1 VTPRDIWHGPVPFP
15 VPYEDFKSLKRG
27 WYLGDRKF
35 RQELLAQMKQLAREH
50 HYGEDRAESEVEDA
64 ERVVKEGLK
73 KLGWKEADLAATRKG
88 DPRKVKL
95 ALRLRTE
102 TTATIKW
109 IAQRLQMGSWTHV
122 NHLLYWHRK
131 KSK

>member
-1 VTPRDIWHGPVPFP
+1 VETWLRSQKRITVTGKPQPD
-15 VPYEDFKSLKRG
+15 S
-27 WYLGDRKF
+27 
-35 RQELLAQMKQLAREH
+35 QAAMMKQQAREH
-50 HYGEDRAESEVEDA
+50 HYGEDRAESEVGHA

-73 KLGWKEADLAATRKG
+73 KLGWKEADLASTRNG

-95 ALRLRTE
+95 AVRLRAE

-109 IAQRLQMGSWTHV
+109 IAQRLQTGSWTHV
-122 NHLLYWHRK
+122 NHLLYSHRK

>member
-1 VTPRDIWHGPVPFP
+1 MCQV
-15 VPYEDFKSLKRG
+15 
-27 WYLGDRKF
+27 YLWTF
-35 RQELLAQMKQLAREH
+35 FHLYPWQLVFDK
-50 HYGEDRAESEVEDA
+50 DRAESEVEDA

-73 KLGWKEADLAATRKG
+73 KLGWEEADLAPTRKG
-88 DPRKVKL
+88 EPRKVKP
-95 ALRLRTE
+95 ALRLRAE

-109 IAQRLQMGSWTHV
+109 IAQRLQMGSWTHL

>member
-1 VTPRDIWHGPVPFP
+1 V
-15 VPYEDFKSLKRG
+15 
-27 WYLGDRKF
+27 
-35 RQELLAQMKQLAREH
+35 EH
-50 HYGEDRAESEVEDA
+50 AES
-64 ERVVKEGLK
+64 VVKEGHK

-88 DPRKVKL
+88 DSRKVKL
-95 ALRLRTE
+95 ALRLRAE

-131 KSK
+131 IEMIADGKYYKTRNRPLSAHLINVKV

>member
-1 VTPRDIWHGPVPFP
+1 MTR
-15 VPYEDFKSLKRG
+15 
-27 WYLGDRKF
+27 GDRHEPIFKDN
-35 RQELLAQMKQLAREH
+35 R
-50 HYGEDRAESEVEDA
+50 DRNAFIKTLGQACAKTEWHVHGG
-64 ERVVKEGLK
+64 RLRRGGK

-95 ALRLRTE
+95 ALRLRAE
-102 TTATIKW
+102 TAATIKW